1 MTRQHCI
8 NLLLLARRSFGLM
21 TKGLRRL
28 VLVSQVSH
36 DEHLITGSVD
46 ELWVVSEGR
55 VTPFSG
61 TFKDYKKMV
70 K

>member
-1 MTRQHCI
+1 LQDLDAVEALI
-8 NLLLLARRSFGLM
+8 QGLLVFQGGVLM
-21 TKGLRRL
+21 
-28 VLVSQVSH
+28 VSH

-61 TFKDYKKMV
+61 TFKDYKKLL
-70 K
+70 KP